1 MRKRHYQR
9 HTTECGG
16 IDPVAIQIIVH
27 AGTVDVLPID
37 HLICDCERAY
47 IVTHTPKAEQILR
60 INGLTRKRLVDLWH
74 TIETSEDTDEIV
86 YNNH

>member
-1 MRKRHYQR
+1 MRKRQYQQ
-9 HTTECGG
+9 HTTACGG
-16 IDPVAIQIIVH
+16 IDPVAIELIVN
-27 AGTVDVLPID
+27 AGTVEVLPVD

-47 IVTHTPKAEQILR
+47 IVTHTPKAEQILH